1 MLRAGIDLPPEEE
14 EEHPLF
20 GQRAQAQ
27 LKAIELSDVWQGLRA
42 GLEAQREAL
51 LAAPL
56 QPHETMR
63 ERWGAIQQL
72 SLLLHGGPQM
82 ILKHTQMVA
91 RPEVDEAPEYV
102 ARAHKFEG

>member
-1 MLRAGIDLPPEEE
+1 MLRYGMDDEPAPE

-20 GQRAQAQ
+20 GPTGQAK
-27 LKAIELSDVWQGLRA
+27 LKAIELSDVWQGLKA
-42 GLEAQREAL
+42 GIEAQREAL
-51 LAAPL
+51 LAAPI

-91 RPEVDEAPEYV
+91 RPESDEAPEYV